1 MGIFRTLGQ
10 FAIVGCALAAVVSCG
25 SGDDSGSTASADL
38 PGTATALP
46 GEIAPAQGDECDL
59 LPESEVVQAIGP
71 HDGGQHD
78 YQLGGCVWSSTA
90 GEKDG
95 LVEAIQATV
104 LPAAQYEDVA
114 EIGEPVSGFGAGAT
128 YANLHGELWFPCRS
142 GDFCG
147 IKADISDP
155 DRRQDVA
162 LRLGKVLQSRA

>member
-10 FAIVGCALAAVVSCG
+10 LAIVGGVLAAVVSCG
-25 SGDDSGSTASADL
+25 NGGDSRPTTSVGL
-38 PGTATALP
+38 PGTAPALP
-46 GEIAPAQGDECDL
+46 GATASGQGGECDRL
-59 LPESEVVQAIGP
+59 TNSEITQAIGP

-78 YQLGGCVWSSTA
+78 YLLGGCVWSSTA

-95 LVEAIQATV
+95 LVEAIHATV
-104 LPAAQYEDVA
+104 LPAAQYEAVA
-114 EIGEPVSGFGAGAT
+114 EIGEQVSGFGAGAT

-142 GDFCG
+142 GEFCG
-147 IKADISDP
+147 IKAKISDP